1 MRVEVSWSNEIIVI
15 NDLYAQLDKNSVEQE
30 EITNVLKVGDE
41 GDENMGIGN

>member
-15 NDLYAQLDKNSVEQE
+15 NDLYVQLDKNSVEQE